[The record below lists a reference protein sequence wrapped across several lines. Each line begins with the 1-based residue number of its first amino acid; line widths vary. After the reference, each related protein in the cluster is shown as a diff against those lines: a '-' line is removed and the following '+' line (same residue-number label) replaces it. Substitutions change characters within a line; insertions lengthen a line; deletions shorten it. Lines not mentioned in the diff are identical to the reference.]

1 MSWEKLLTNINLYK
15 ISFMNELDI
24 PIFKKSYD
32 LYKDFYTLRLSV
44 PKQDRY
50 TLWQKCE
57 SLLIEVLEGIL
68 FASQQSKLDKL
79 PTLEKT
85 SVKLNFLRVCVRL
98 MKDIK
103 AIDAKKYVII
113 EANLDEIGRML
124 GGWIKS
130 TKER

>member
-1 MSWEKLLTNINLYK
+1 
-15 ISFMNELDI
+15 MNDLDI

-32 LYKDFYTLRLSV
+32 LYKDFYNIRLSV

-57 SLLIEVLEGIL
+57 SLLIEVLDGIL
-68 FASQQSKLDKL
+68 FASQQTKSEKL
-79 PTLEKT
+79 PILEDT
-85 SVKLNFLRVCVRL
+85 SVKLNFLRICIRL

-103 AIDAKKYVII
+103 AIDNKKYII
-113 EANLDEIGRML
+113 IQVNIDEIGRML

-130 TKER
+130 TKDPR

>member
-1 MSWEKLLTNINLYK
+1 
-15 ISFMNELDI
+15 MNDLDI

-32 LYKDFYTLRLSV
+32 LYKEFYNLRLTV

-57 SLLIEVLEGIL
+57 NLLIEVLEGIL
-68 FASQQSKLDKL
+68 FASQQTKSDKL

-85 SVKLNFLRVCVRL
+85 STKLNFLRVCIRL
-98 MKDIK
+98 MKDIR
-103 AIDAKKYVII
+103 AIDAKKYIII

>member
-1 MSWEKLLTNINLYK
+1 
-15 ISFMNELDI
+15 MNDSDI

-32 LYKDFYTLRLSV
+32 LYKDFYNLRLFV

-57 SLLIEVLEGIL
+57 NLLVEVLEGIL
-68 FASQQSKLDKL
+68 YASQQTKSEKL

-85 SVKLNFLRVCVRL
+85 SVRLNFLRICIRL
-98 MKDIK
+98 MKDVK
-103 AIDAKKYVII
+103 AIDGKKYIII

-130 TKER
+130 TRDR

>member
-1 MSWEKLLTNINLYK
+1 
-15 ISFMNELDI
+15 MNDLDI

-32 LYKDFYTLRLSV
+32 LYKYFYTLRLSV

-57 SLLIEVLEGIL
+57 SVLIEVLEGIL
-68 FASQQSKLDKL
+68 FASQQSKLEKL

-85 SVKLNFLRVCVRL
+85 SVKLNFLRICIRL

-103 AIDAKKYVII
+103 AIDAKKYII
-113 EANLDEIGRML
+113 IGSEHR
-124 GGWIKS
+124 
-130 TKER
+130 

>member
-1 MSWEKLLTNINLYK
+1 
-15 ISFMNELDI
+15 MNDLDI
-24 PIFKKSYD
+24 PIFRKTYD
-32 LYKDFYTLRLSV
+32 LYKEFYSLRLSV

-50 TLWQKCE
+50 ALWQKCE
-57 SLLIEVLEGIL
+57 NLLIDVLEGIIL
-68 FASQQSKLDKL
+68 ASQQSKSEKL

-85 SVKLNFLRVCVRL
+85 SVKLNFLRVCIRL
-98 MKDIK
+98 MKDLN
-103 AIDAKKYVII
+103 AINTKKYIII

>member
-1 MSWEKLLTNINLYK
+1 
-15 ISFMNELDI
+15 MNDLDI

-32 LYKDFYTLRLSV
+32 LYKDFYNLRLSV

-57 SLLIEVLEGIL
+57 SLLIDVLEGII
-68 FASQQSKLDKL
+68 FASQQSKAEKL

-85 SVKLNFLRVCVRL
+85 SVKLNFLRVCIRL
-98 MKDIK
+98 MKDVK
-103 AIDAKKYVII
+103 AIDAKKYIII

-130 TKER
+130 TKDR

>member
-1 MSWEKLLTNINLYK
+1 
-15 ISFMNELDI
+15 MNDLDI

-32 LYKDFYTLRLSV
+32 LYKEFYALRLAV

-57 SLLIEVLEGIL
+57 GLLIEVLEGIL
-68 FASQQSKLDKL
+68 FASQQSKSEKL

-85 SVKLNFLRVCVRL
+85 SVKLNFLRVCIRL

-103 AIDAKKYVII
+103 AIDAKKYIII

-130 TKER
+130 TRER

>member
-1 MSWEKLLTNINLYK
+1 M
-15 ISFMNELDI
+15 
-24 PIFKKSYD
+24 
-32 LYKDFYTLRLSV
+32 YKDFYSLRLSV

-57 SLLIEVLEGIL
+57 SILIEVLEGIL
-68 FASQQSKLDKL
+68 FASQQTKLEKL

-85 SVKLNFLRVCVRL
+85 SVKLNFLKVCVRL

-103 AIDAKKYVII
+103 AIDAKKYVVI

>member
-1 MSWEKLLTNINLYK
+1 
-15 ISFMNELDI
+15 MNELDI

-57 SLLIEVLEGIL
+57 NLLIEVLEGIL
-68 FASQQSKLDKL
+68 FASQQTKLEKL

-85 SVKLNFLRVCVRL
+85 SVKLNFLRVCIRL
-98 MKDIK
+98 MKDIR

-130 TKER
+130 TKDR

>member
-1 MSWEKLLTNINLYK
+1 
-15 ISFMNELDI
+15 MNDLDI

-32 LYKDFYTLRLSV
+32 LYKEFYGLRLSV

-57 SLLIEVLEGIL
+57 NLLIEVLEGIL
-68 FASQQSKLDKL
+68 FASQQPKADKL
-79 PTLEKT
+79 STLENT
-85 SVKLNFLRVCVRL
+85 SVKLNFLRICVRL

-103 AIDAKKYVII
+103 AIDEKKYILI
-113 EANLDEIGRML
+113 EASLDEIGRML

>member
-1 MSWEKLLTNINLYK
+1 
-15 ISFMNELDI
+15 MNDLDI
-24 PIFKKSYD
+24 PILKKSYD
-32 LYKDFYTLRLSV
+32 LYKEFYNLRLTV

-57 SLLIEVLEGIL
+57 SMLVEILQGLLY
-68 FASQQSKLDKL
+68 ASQQSKIEKL

-85 SVKLNFLRVCVRL
+85 SVKLNFLKICIRL
-98 MKDIK
+98 TKDVK
-103 AIDAKKYVII
+103 AINPKTYII
-113 EANLDEIGRML
+113 LEANLDEIGKML

>member
-1 MSWEKLLTNINLYK
+1 
-15 ISFMNELDI
+15 MNELDI
-24 PIFKKSYD
+24 PIFKRSYE
-32 LYKDFYTLRLSV
+32 LYREFYTLRLSV

-57 SLLIEVLEGIL
+57 NLLIEVLEGIL
-68 FASQQSKLDKL
+68 FASQQSKSEKL

-103 AIDAKKYVII
+103 AIDIKKYIII

-130 TKER
+130 VKE

>member
-1 MSWEKLLTNINLYK
+1 
-15 ISFMNELDI
+15 MNELDI
-24 PIFKKSYD
+24 PIFKKSYG
-32 LYKDFYTLRLSV
+32 LYKDFYALRFSV

-57 SLLIEVLEGIL
+57 SLLVEVLEGIL
-68 FASQQSKLDKL
+68 FASQQTKLEKL

-85 SVKLNFLRVCVRL
+85 SVRLNFLKVCIRL
-98 MKDIK
+98 MKDIR

-113 EANLDEIGRML
+113 EANIDEIGRML

-130 TKER
+130 TKDR

>member
-1 MSWEKLLTNINLYK
+1 
-15 ISFMNELDI
+15 MNDLDI

-32 LYKDFYTLRLSV
+32 LYKDFYNLRLSV

-68 FASQQSKLDKL
+68 FASQQSKAEKL

-85 SVKLNFLRVCVRL
+85 SVKLNFLRVCIRL

-103 AIDAKKYVII
+103 AIDAKKYIII

-130 TKER
+130 TKDR

>member
-1 MSWEKLLTNINLYK
+1 
-15 ISFMNELDI
+15 MNNLDI

-57 SLLIEVLEGIL
+57 SILIEVLEGIL
-68 FASQQSKLDKL
+68 FASQQSKSEKL

-85 SVKLNFLRVCVRL
+85 SVKLNFLRVCIRL
-98 MKDIK
+98 MRDIK
-103 AIDAKKYVII
+103 AINTKKYITI
-113 EANLDEIGRML
+113 EANLDEIGKML

>member
-1 MSWEKLLTNINLYK
+1 
-15 ISFMNELDI
+15 MNDLDI

-32 LYKDFYTLRLSV
+32 LYKDFYNLRLSV

-68 FASQQSKLDKL
+68 FASQQSKAEKL

-85 SVKLNFLRVCVRL
+85 SVKLNFLRVCIRL

-103 AIDAKKYVII
+103 AIDAKKYIII

-130 TKER
+130 TRDR

>member
-1 MSWEKLLTNINLYK
+1 MYR
-15 ISFMNELDI
+15 
-24 PIFKKSYD
+24 
-32 LYKDFYTLRLSV
+32 DFYSLRLSV

-57 SLLIEVLEGIL
+57 SILIEVLEGIL
-68 FASQQSKLDKL
+68 FASQQTKLEKL

-85 SVKLNFLRVCVRL
+85 SVKLNFLKVCVRL

-103 AIDAKKYVII
+103 AIDAKKYVVI

>member
-1 MSWEKLLTNINLYK
+1 MFGEKLLTNINLYK

-57 SLLIEVLEGIL
+57 NLLIEVLEGIL

-85 SVKLNFLRVCVRL
+85 SVKLNFLRVCIRL

-103 AIDAKKYVII
+103 AIDTKKYVII

-130 TKER
+130 TKDR